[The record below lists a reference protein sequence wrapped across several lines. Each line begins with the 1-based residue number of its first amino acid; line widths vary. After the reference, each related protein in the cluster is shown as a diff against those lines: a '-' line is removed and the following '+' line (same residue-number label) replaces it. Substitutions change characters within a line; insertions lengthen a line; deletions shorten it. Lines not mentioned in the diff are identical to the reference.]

1 MGDIFALVE
10 HRQGAIRDIS
20 FELLACGR
28 DLAAKTGGSLTAV
41 LLGEKPDA
49 FVDAVK
55 TQAHRVMVIDSPVFR
70 DFNSASYQLALAEV
84 LKSNK
89 PLVTLIAHTA
99 FGMDLCPSLAPM
111 LDMPF
116 TTDCL
121 AVEVSEGKVIAT
133 RQMYDGKLDAEV
145 SLREAP
151 SYMLTLRAGS
161 FPASDPGLKAEVT
174 TVDSP
179 VSEEPD
185 YRKFIEYIE
194 PVIGDVD
201 ITKSDVLVG
210 VGRGIKEK
218 ENIAMVEKLA
228 EALGGVVACTRPVVD
243 AEWLPK
249 DRQVGSSGKTV
260 KPKLYVALG
269 ISGAFQHIAG
279 MKGADTII
287 AVNKDPNAPIFAEA
301 DYGIVDDLFKVIPV
315 LQEKI
320 LELKG

>member
-49 FVDAVK
+49 FVDALK
-55 TQAHRVMVIDSPVFR
+55 TQANRVMVVDSPVFKE
-70 DFNSASYQLALAEV
+70 FNSASYQLALAEII
-84 LKSNK
+84 KSNK
-89 PLVTLIAHTA
+89 PVVTLMANTA

-111 LDMPF
+111 LDIPF

-121 AVEVSEGKVIAT
+121 AVDFADGKVRAT

-151 SYMLTLRAGS
+151 SYLLTLRSGC
-161 FPASDPGLKAEVT
+161 FPASDPGITAEVVM
-174 TVDSP
+174 VDSP
-179 VSEEPD
+179 VAEEPD

-194 PVIGDVD
+194 PVVGDVD
-201 ITKSDVLVG
+201 ITKSDVVVG

-218 ENIAMVEKLA
+218 ENIAIAEKLA
-228 EALGGVVACTRPVVD
+228 EALGGVVGCTRPVVD

-287 AVNKDPNAPIFAEA
+287 AINKDPNAPIFAEA
-301 DYGIVDDLFKVIPV
+301 DYGIVDDIFKVIPA
-315 LQEKI
+315 LQDKI
-320 LELKG
+320 LEMKG